1 MNGELTCCSRI
12 GEGSTFTVTLN
23 SVRYRAKTAPAVKEQ
38 AGSEPGT
45 TALVRVEKPIR
56 ILIVDDVPLNLH
68 VAKALFNK
76 IGFDEIFTAESG
88 KAALELLGRQPID
101 LILSD
106 IWMPEM
112 NGAEFSA
119 EVKKDPRFAHIPIV
133 AQTADVETNG
143 NFDMSHFDAVILKPL
158 TKAKLAGMVKRVIVE
173 RDLRKGDGGAPEN
186 LG

>member
-1 MNGELTCCSRI
+1 M
-12 GEGSTFTVTLN
+12 TLN
-23 SVRYRAKTAPAVKEQ
+23 AVRYRAKTAPVEELSKPETG
-38 AGSEPGT
+38 AGTLARDAKS
-45 TALVRVEKPIR
+45 IR
-56 ILIVDDVPLNLH
+56 ILIVDDVQLNLH
-68 VAKALFNK
+68 VAKALFKK
-76 IGFDEIFTAESG
+76 IGLDGIFTADSG
-88 KAALELLGRQPID
+88 RAALELLGRQPVD

-106 IWMPEM
+106 MWMPEM
-112 NGAEFSA
+112 NGSEFSA

-173 RDLRKGDGGAPEN
+173 RDLRKGDGGAPVN

>member
-1 MNGELTCCSRI
+1 MRSL
-12 GEGSTFTVTLN
+12 
-23 SVRYRAKTAPAVKEQ
+23 
-38 AGSEPGT
+38 
-45 TALVRVEKPIR
+45 R
-56 ILIVDDVPLNLH
+56 ILIVDDVSLNLR

-76 IGFDEIFTAESG
+76 IGFDEIFTAGSG
-88 KAALELLGRQPID
+88 RAALELLGRQPID

-106 IWMPEM
+106 MWMPEM

-158 TKAKLAGMVKRVIVE
+158 TKAKLVDLIKRVTAGG
-173 RDLRKGDGGAPEN
+173 DLLKEDDGAPTDRV
-186 LG
+186 